1 MSLEPGQ
8 KLAYS
13 VEEAVEAT
21 PWGKTTIYEMMA
33 SGELPWRKYKGRRY
47 IMRED
52 LLGVLLRPEIGKDEE
67 ASGRAA

>member
-1 MSLEPGQ
+1 VSDPCQ

-21 PWGKTTIYEMMA
+21 PWGKTKLYEMMA
-33 SGELPWRKYKGRRY
+33 AGELPWRVKFGKRF

-52 LLGVLLRPEIGKDEE
+52 LMRVLETCPVGVPERSSD
-67 ASGRAA
+67 RAA